1 MKIALFSDLHAHP
14 FKNGTIDEHG
24 RNSRVEDA
32 VSVIRQVYTEGVKR
46 GVDYVLFGGDLFDR
60 RKSIDVDTYNR
71 IHEVI
76 STQSLSIPT
85 YMIPGNHDQ
94 ANKSGTIHALQRFQ
108 TESCFIFQEP
118 QWVKLNSD
126 TALFGVPYYDDGELI
141 AQYIVKGLEQ
151 KPKGVSKTILL
162 MHYGI
167 AGAKIGPSDYVLPCE
182 LSVDMLKPDKW
193 DIIFGGHYHIG
204 QQLGEKFNYI
214 GSAMQHRWDD
224 AGFEKSFVILDTS
237 NWSMERVPTVAPR
250 FVVFE
255 DLENFDLL
263 DVRNCFVRV
272 VLSSSPSDDVKDMVF
287 TTFTE
292 AGALSLEFRIT
303 PPDVDEDSPERIEFK
318 EGKGVGGVL
327 EDYIKSDV
335 VDTKGF
341 DVDKLLQIG
350 KAIIQEAT
358 HDH

>member
-14 FKNGTIDEHG
+14 FKNGTVDEHG

-32 VSVIRQVYTEGVKR
+32 VNVMRQMYSEGAKR

-60 RKSIDVDTYNR
+60 RNSIDVVTYNR
-71 IHEVI
+71 IHEVVT
-76 STQSLSIPT
+76 TQSLSIPT

-94 ANKSGTIHALQRFQ
+94 ANKSGTIHALQRFHSD
-108 TESCFIFQEP
+108 SCFIFQEP
-118 QWVKLNSD
+118 KWVKLNSD

-141 AQYIVKGLEQ
+141 AKHVVEGLRK

-162 MHYGI
+162 MHYGV

-182 LSVDMLKPDKW
+182 LSVDMLKPAKW

-204 QQLGEKFNYI
+204 QQIGDKFNYI
-214 GSAMQHRWDD
+214 GSALQHRWDD
-224 AGFEKSFVILDTS
+224 VGFEKSFVVLDTED
-237 NWSMERVPTVAPR
+237 WSIERVPTVAPR
-250 FVVFE
+250 FVVVE

-263 DVRNCFVRV
+263 DVGNSFVRV
-272 VLSSSPSDDVKDMVF
+272 VLPSSPSDDVKDMVS
-287 TTFTE
+287 TAFTE
-292 AGALSLEFRIT
+292 AGALSVEFRIV
-303 PPDVDEDSPERIEFK
+303 PAEVDDIPTDRIEFS
-318 EGKGVGGVL
+318 EGSGTSGVL

-335 VDTKGF
+335 VDTAGF
-341 DVDKLLQIG
+341 DIKKLLKLG
-350 KAIIQEAT
+350 KDLIQEAT